1 MARKPFNLGAI
12 NDIASMKTFQSTV
25 NINKP
30 AEVIYNF
37 LADMNNH
44 EQLMPKDDISEW
56 KSTVNEAS
64 FTIRNMIKLS
74 LKIDERL
81 PVSEL
86 KIIPAEKP
94 PFDMEL
100 TWTLTPLDNGT
111 DVSYVITADLNM
123 MMNMVAS
130 GPLQKLA
137 DDEAANL
144 HSLLSNI

>member
-1 MARKPFNLGAI
+1 
-12 NDIASMKTFQSTV
+12 MKTFKSATV
-25 NINKP
+25 INKP
-30 AEVIYNF
+30 ADVIYNF
-37 LADMNNH
+37 LSDMNNH

-56 KSTVNEAS
+56 KSTVDEAS

-74 LKIDERL
+74 LKIDERM

-86 KIIPAEKP
+86 KIVPAEKP

-100 TWTLTPLDNGT
+100 KWILTPSNNGT
-111 DVSYVITADLNM
+111 EVLYTITADLNM

-137 DDEAANL
+137 DDETANL
-144 HSLLSNI
+144 FSLLN

>member
-1 MARKPFNLGAI
+1 
-12 NDIASMKTFQSTV
+12 MKTFQSTV

-94 PFDMEL
+94 PFKMEL
-100 TWTLTPLDNGT
+100 KWTLTPSDNGT
-111 DVSYVITADLNM
+111 EILYTIIADLNM
-123 MMNMVAS
+123 MMNLVAS

>member
-1 MARKPFNLGAI
+1 
-12 NDIASMKTFQSTV
+12 MKTFKSTTV
-25 NINKP
+25 INKP
-30 AEVIYNF
+30 ANVIYNF
-37 LADMNNH
+37 LSDMNNH

-56 KSTVNEAS
+56 KSTVDEAS

-74 LKIDERL
+74 LKIDERM

-86 KIIPAEKP
+86 KIVPAEKP

-100 TWTLTPLDNGT
+100 KWILTPSNNGT
-111 DVSYVITADLNM
+111 EVLYTITADLNM

-137 DDEAANL
+137 DDETANL
-144 HSLLSNI
+144 FSLLN

>member
-1 MARKPFNLGAI
+1 
-12 NDIASMKTFQSTV
+12 MKTFESTIT
-25 NINKP
+25 INKT
-30 AEVIYNF
+30 AEEIFTF

-56 KSTVNEAS
+56 KSTADEAS

-74 LKIDERL
+74 LKIDERV
-81 PVSEL
+81 PASEI

-94 PFDMEL
+94 PFEMEL
-100 TWTLTPLDNGT
+100 KWTLTPTDNGT
-111 DVSYVITADLNM
+111 GTEVLYLINADLNM

-137 DDEAANL
+137 DNETANL
-144 HSLLSNI
+144 FSLLN